1 MDFFEHQDKARGFSG
16 YLFVLFGLAVACII
30 GAIFCLFSF
39 AVSTHKEYAELAW
52 TFELAIISG
61 VSSIIVIFLASVFRI
76 SSLSQGGKVVAESL
90 GGTRLNGNTRDP
102 FARQILNVVE
112 EMAIAS
118 GTPVPPVYLMDEE
131 GINAF
136 AAGYSPRDAV
146 IGVTRG
152 CALKLNRDQLQGVI
166 AHEFSH
172 ILNGD
177 MRINIRLTGLIFGI
191 VFLARIGRM
200 MTNIGFISGGR
211 RRSGKNEGGGLI
223 VILGIGLL
231 LIGGIGGFFG
241 AMIRASV
248 SRQREFLADAS
259 AVQYTRNPDGI
270 SGALQR
276 IGGYT
281 QGSTIKSPSAEEF
294 SHMFFSAG
302 ISNLFA
308 THPPLP
314 IRIRRIEPNWKNT
327 YPDTDKITENT
338 PRLNQASA
346 VAGFAG
352 STTTST
358 RPKSSP
364 QTSSAPPIEKGG
376 NSHSAQTFLKTTQ
389 RLDLEKLKQVR
400 SLISSIPENLINQA
414 KEPFSARC
422 LLFAMLLDAN
432 NQTVLKKQ
440 LQMINLQGEK
450 GTGSETEKIKPHLSK
465 LNAEQKFV
473 LVEETRPAIAELS
486 SLQFS
491 NFQTL
496 IVQLIG
502 ADQSIDL
509 FEWCLHKVI
518 EFDFGKNHS
527 PRDQLHGRVSI
538 RNRLPEC
545 SIILGALAHH
555 GQDGADPKPAF
566 EEGFRALERN
576 TSIILPD
583 KASCGLSSMDQALV
597 RLNKLSAVGKRS
609 LIDAC
614 ARTIDHDGKT
624 TEVEIQILRGISSA
638 LSCPLGPNLTS

>member
-1 MDFFEHQDKARGFSG
+1 
-16 YLFVLFGLAVACII
+16 
-30 GAIFCLFSF
+30 
-39 AVSTHKEYAELAW
+39 
-52 TFELAIISG
+52 
-61 VSSIIVIFLASVFRI
+61 
-76 SSLSQGGKVVAESL
+76 
-90 GGTRLNGNTRDP
+90 
-102 FARQILNVVE
+102 
-112 EMAIAS
+112 
-118 GTPVPPVYLMDEE
+118 
-131 GINAF
+131 
-136 AAGYSPRDAV
+136 
-146 IGVTRG
+146 
-152 CALKLNRDQLQGVI
+152 
-166 AHEFSH
+166 
-172 ILNGD
+172 
-177 MRINIRLTGLIFGI
+177 
-191 VFLARIGRM
+191 
-200 MTNIGFISGGR
+200 
-211 RRSGKNEGGGLI
+211 
-223 VILGIGLL
+223 
-231 LIGGIGGFFG
+231 
-241 AMIRASV
+241 
-248 SRQREFLADAS
+248 
-259 AVQYTRNPDGI
+259 
-270 SGALQR
+270 
-276 IGGYT
+276 
-281 QGSTIKSPSAEEF
+281 
-294 SHMFFSAG
+294 MFFSAG

-364 QTSSAPPIEKGG
+364 QRSSTPPIEGG
-376 NSHSAQTFLKTTQ
+376 GSSHSAQTFLKTTQ
-389 RLDLEKLKQVR
+389 RLDQEKLKQVR

-440 LQMINLQGEK
+440 FQMINLQGEK

-491 NFQTL
+491 NFQKL
-496 IVQLIG
+496 IVQLIE

-545 SIILGALAHH
+545 SVILGALAHH

-583 KASCGLSSMDQALV
+583 KANCGLSSMDQALV